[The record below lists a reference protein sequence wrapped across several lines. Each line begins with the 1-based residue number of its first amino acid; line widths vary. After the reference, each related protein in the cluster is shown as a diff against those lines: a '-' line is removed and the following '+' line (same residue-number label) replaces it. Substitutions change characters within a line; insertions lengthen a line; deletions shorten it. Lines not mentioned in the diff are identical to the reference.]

1 MMATNGSK
9 SGSTQQPPA
18 HKSGVKAQAGNGA
31 GIDSVRIRA
40 SNDGAGEVFVEVAV
54 LDPKKPRELE
64 LVIVRKDAP
73 DAWALVDMNDLLS
86 ALQVIRPRGG
96 ES

>member
-9 SGSTQQPPA
+9 SGTTQHPP
-18 HKSGVKAQAGNGA
+18 KSAAKPSNGV

-40 SNDGAGEVFVEVAV
+40 NADGAGEVFVEVAI

-64 LVIVRKDAP
+64 LVIVRRDAP
-73 DAWALVDMNDLLS
+73 DAWALIDVNDLLS
-86 ALQVIRPRGG
+86 ALQVIRPRGV
-96 ES
+96 EQ

>member
-9 SGSTQQPPA
+9 SGTPQHPQKPA
-18 HKSGVKAQAGNGA
+18 AKPANGV

-40 SNDGAGEVFVEVAV
+40 SNDGAGEVFVEVAI

-64 LVIVRKDAP
+64 LVIVRRDAP
-73 DAWALVDMNDLLS
+73 DAWALIDVNDLLS